1 MVIKAEGQGESF
13 ACFVDPEAEG
23 AVSGLRGVGEFD
35 TAFRGVIFE
44 PLEGVF
50 VHGRARR
57 HTEILTVSGVGLG

>member
-1 MVIKAEGQGESF
+1 MKAVEQDETF
-13 ACFVDPEAEG
+13 ACFVDPHAERAMPG
-23 AVSGLRGVGEFD
+23 HKGVDEFD

-44 PLEGVF
+44 PFESVF